1 MFLFISEKETN
12 LNKIRFYTYLI
23 MEMWAHFISIGK
35 IEIRGSAVHEISFRI
50 VTEKTI
56 DANNTITFV
65 VMYKFITNT

>member
-1 MFLFISEKETN
+1 
-12 LNKIRFYTYLI
+12 

-35 IEIRGSAVHEISFRI
+35 IEIRGPAIHEISFRI

-65 VMYKFITNT
+65 VMYKFITNI

>member
-1 MFLFISEKETN
+1 
-12 LNKIRFYTYLI
+12 
-23 MEMWAHFISIGK
+23 MWAHFISIGK